1 MTKRTRKGSGLV
13 EVMLAI
19 TIFAVIATSHAA
31 VTLRYANRMKEV
43 KTGAMRSAALQ
54 EYLVRLASVP
64 FDSLPNRAGCRA
76 ETVGDLPST
85 RCITV
90 TAVTTTKSTVTLI
103 LTPTNTAYKPDTIQM
118 TRTKVGNTTL
128 IT

>member
-1 MTKRTRKGSGLV
+1 MTHAMTKRTRKGSGLV

-76 ETVGDLPST
+76 
-85 RCITV
+85 
-90 TAVTTTKSTVTLI
+90 
-103 LTPTNTAYKPDTIQM
+103 
-118 TRTKVGNTTL
+118 
-128 IT
+128 